1 MTKRHSIVSQGIFL
15 VALSIGALLFLGWPI
30 SSAPAHGVH
39 AVNPLGH
46 GPDVVAAGHLLFN
59 RTCTGC
65 HGVDGGE
72 GERAP
77 ALVGDRRFFR
87 LSEISIFDTIKN
99 GIPGTA
105 MPPFNLPD
113 DDIWRIVVWIR
124 AMRGSASETAVP
136 GDAALGAAVF
146 SGKGGCLKCHTL
158 NGRGGT
164 IGPDLSNI
172 GAQITLR
179 HLQQSLSQEGPIP
192 PGYRPVK
199 VITKG
204 GETIEGIA
212 KNEDAFSIEILDY
225 KDKLHLYDTNEL
237 RQIELGTTSLM
248 PHNYDKILTPDE
260 YQGLVAMLAKQVV
273 ATVHKQ
279 VVGEGEAGR

>member
-1 MTKRHSIVSQGIFL
+1 MTKPHPIRNQVIFIMTRL
-15 VALSIGALLFLGWPI
+15 ICALLVMVWAV
-30 SSAPAHGVH
+30 SVVPAQGVH
-39 AVNPLGH
+39 PANPLGN
-46 GPDVVAAGHLLFN
+46 GPEVVATGHVLYN

-65 HGVDGGE
+65 HGMDGGE

-87 LSEISIFDTIKN
+87 LSENSIFDTIKG

-105 MPPFNLPD
+105 MPAFNLPD
-113 DDIWRIVVWIR
+113 DDVWRIVVWIR
-124 AMRGSASETAVP
+124 AMRGSASETVVP
-136 GDAALGAAVF
+136 GDAALGAAIF

-172 GAQITLR
+172 GAQVTLK
-179 HLQQSLSQEGPIP
+179 HLQQSLTLEGPIP

-199 VITKG
+199 VLTKS
-204 GETIEGIA
+204 GETVEGIA

-225 KDKLHLYDTNEL
+225 KGNLHLYDTNEL
-237 RQIELGTTSLM
+237 RRIDLGKTSLM
-248 PHNYDKILTPDE
+248 PHNYDQVLTSDE

-273 ATVHKQ
+273 ANVHKQ
-279 VVGEGEAGR
+279 IVGEGEAGR

>member
-1 MTKRHSIVSQGIFL
+1 MTKRDPTGNQGLFL
-15 VALSIGALLFLGWPI
+15 MNLFLGALLLLAWTV
-30 SSAPAHGVH
+30 SSAPAQGVH
-39 AVNPLGH
+39 PANPLGN
-46 GPDVVAAGHLLFN
+46 GPEVVAAGHVLFN

-77 ALVGDRRFFR
+77 ALVGERRFFR
-87 LSEISIFDTIKN
+87 LSENSIFDTIKN

-113 DDIWRIVVWIR
+113 EDIWRIVVWIR
-124 AMRGSASETAVP
+124 AMRGPASESVVP

-146 SGKGGCLKCHTL
+146 SGKGGCLRCHTL

-172 GAQITLR
+172 GGQVTLKQ
-179 HLQQSLSQEGPIP
+179 LEQSLTREGPIP

-199 VITKG
+199 VVTKK
-204 GETIEGIA
+204 GEIVEGIA

-237 RQIELGTTSLM
+237 RQIDLGKTSLM
-248 PHNYDKILTPDE
+248 PHNYDKVFAPNE

-279 VVGEGEAGR
+279 IVGAGEAGR